1 MIRYDRFWKT
11 MDEKGFTQYK
21 LIKEYGISSGQ
32 LHRIKMNMDISTHTI
47 NMFCKI
53 LECRVEDIVE
63 YIDDPNEKVNRP
75 VNWDNER

>member
-1 MIRYDRFWKT
+1 MIRYDRLWKT
-11 MDEKGFTQYK
+11 MEEKEFTQYK

-32 LHRIKMNMDISTHTI
+32 IFRIKKNMDISTHTI

-53 LECRVEDIVE
+53 LDCRVEDMVE

-75 VNWDNER
+75 VDWDKRK